1 MPCSTGRYQLTLLS
15 NMQTYLGMLLLENP
29 ALYRSNAQLL
39 REDPTHYGRM
49 DDTGKF
55 GASHASLPRGSFDQD
70 QSSVSNNLSRTR
82 RLDKVVSDELKLY

>member
-1 MPCSTGRYQLTLLS
+1 
-15 NMQTYLGMLLLENP
+15 MQTYLGMLLLEHP
-29 ALYRSNAQLL
+29 AFYRSNAQLL
-39 REDPTHYGRM
+39 REDPTLFCSLSSRRLTFSYYGRM

-70 QSSVSNNLSRTR
+70 QSLVSNNLSRTR